1 MITPE
6 QQQVLDSVFQR
17 NNTFM
22 YGAGGVGKSFCIHQ
36 ITKWCNENEHKV
48 GITATTGSAAFLIGG
63 TTIHSFLGI
72 GVPDK
77 KPPFLVAD
85 HVKKKRKDIVKKLA
99 KLDILVIDEISMM
112 SSNLFDFISV
122 YLSIVRECDMPFG
135 GVQIVL
141 SGDVYQLPPCDG
153 EFVFKAEVWND
164 ANFSSYELIKSHR
177 HKGDTLFSRI
187 LQELRIGICTD
198 ETLKILRATADVK
211 IRNATCLFTTNVS
224 VDEINKAKMD
234 NLITKTGEEQ
244 VTFKN
249 KNYNTPFGKQGKVPE
264 NVNISKGCT
273 VMLTYNVNLD
283 RGLCNGAQ
291 GTVLNI
297 QDDIVTIKFFNG
309 KTADITFIKVTCP
322 EDDKK
327 WVEFMPL
334 RLAYA
339 ITINKSQG
347 MTLDRAII
355 VLDDSKVKSYGR
367 AYTALSRVRTLDNLS
382 IRGKITK
389 EMFQPHPDVLAWERA
404 EAQGRPRDGATPYGC

>member
-1 MITPE
+1 MEQVSDCLFTRGSLTFETCVSLAATCRSFNQAFSNWRDLIALNHPILLNVPREDSQKIDIKAQEVLVHTMITPE

-164 ANFSSYELIKSHR
+164 ANFSSYELIK
-177 HKGDTLFSRI
+177 
-187 LQELRIGICTD
+187 
-198 ETLKILRATADVK
+198 
-211 IRNATCLFTTNVS
+211 
-224 VDEINKAKMD
+224 
-234 NLITKTGEEQ
+234 
-244 VTFKN
+244 
-249 KNYNTPFGKQGKVPE
+249 
-264 NVNISKGCT
+264 
-273 VMLTYNVNLD
+273 
-283 RGLCNGAQ
+283 
-291 GTVLNI
+291 
-297 QDDIVTIKFFNG
+297 
-309 KTADITFIKVTCP
+309 
-322 EDDKK
+322 
-327 WVEFMPL
+327 
-334 RLAYA
+334 
-339 ITINKSQG
+339 
-347 MTLDRAII
+347 
-355 VLDDSKVKSYGR
+355 
-367 AYTALSRVRTLDNLS
+367 
-382 IRGKITK
+382 
-389 EMFQPHPDVLAWERA
+389 
-404 EAQGRPRDGATPYGC
+404 